1 MEEQLQTFFPSS
13 ANVALINKKEQGKV
27 VCQNQI
33 SQEWIDHTIETKSFG
48 ISFVNGFILCR
59 IPERQQVAWIELVC
73 SRAGNKT
80 GKVLMEM
87 AEAKLKELGIRMAL
101 LNCINDVKLKKWYE
115 KQGYAG
121 SEMNIWD
128 GKTKGYSMHKFLDA

>member
-1 MEEQLQTFFPSS
+1 LY
-13 ANVALINKKEQGKV
+13 
-27 VCQNQI
+27 
-33 SQEWIDHTIETKSFG
+33 IDHTIETKSFG
-48 ISFVNGFILCR
+48 ISFITRKAQIGRRSLKEDDKYHLNGFILCR